1 MNVLKARES
10 KCNLISWYH
19 MYCTIS
25 PTESASFC
33 LIFCFHMSACSQRN
47 SFYFICCACHTSV
60 CTKDSSQ
67 KHAHSSSDGPHILN
81 IQFSAS
87 KLSDILW
94 SGGFC
99 SWRILPF
106 TSYLYCILSAPSPL
120 THRLKPEI
128 RRTLSYMVFTY

>member
-33 LIFCFHMSACSQRN
+33 LIFCFYMSACSQRN

-60 CTKDSSQ
+60 CTKHKSMPILQ
-67 KHAHSSSDGPHILN
+67 VMAHT
-81 IQFSAS
+81 FSTFNFLLPNYRTFSEVEAS
-87 KLSDILW
+87 ALEEYCLSRATFIA
-94 SGGFC
+94 F
-99 SWRILPF
+99 F
-106 TSYLYCILSAPSPL
+106 QPL
-120 THRLKPEI
+120 LLLHTN
-128 RRTLSYMVFTY
+128 